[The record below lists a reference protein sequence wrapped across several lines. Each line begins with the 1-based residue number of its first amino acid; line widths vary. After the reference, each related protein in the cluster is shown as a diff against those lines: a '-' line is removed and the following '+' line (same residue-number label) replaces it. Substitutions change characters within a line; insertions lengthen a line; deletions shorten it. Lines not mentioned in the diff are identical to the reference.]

1 MILEYFKLAEQPFG
15 VTPNPR
21 YLYLSPTHREALAS
35 VYYGVTSGRGFTA
48 LIAPPGM
55 GKTTL
60 LFDFL
65 SKTGNVAK
73 TVFLFQAQPTPRD
86 LLRNLLEDLGIEP
99 QSEDIG
105 HMQRLLNECLIREFN
120 EGKQLIVVIDEAQ
133 NLDEGVLEV
142 VRMLSNFET
151 PRQKLLHLILSG
163 QPALAEKLASPR
175 LVQLRQRISTVAH
188 LKRFDTDETNLYINH
203 RLRVAGYQGKTSLFT
218 KQALEMIALHSGG
231 IPRNINTLCFNALS
245 LACALRSPTI
255 NSDVMEEVIRD
266 LDLSS
271 LYQPQFEPVTL
282 QSLDLPRN
290 SPRSKDPGLFGARWM
305 KATLALC
312 LLLVFLGILSR
323 TNWRSLHLPASF
335 SFRKFLP
342 SSSLRPSS
350 APSVSTAENSS
361 AATPGAAVV
370 DSAFHPEDTTTAPEV
385 ALVPAPS
392 TNKDSAAKTYF
403 VTVQRRQ
410 TIFDLCKDNFGRY
423 DAAAL
428 ARIRELNPNLGNV
441 RRLKI
446 GQKIR
451 MPANGKVSAPVRDID
466 AAGSEVSG
474 AQAETP

>member
-35 VYYGVTSGRGFTA
+35 VYYGVTSARGFTA

-86 LLRNLLEDLGIEP
+86 LLRNLLEDLGIKL

-151 PRQKLLHLILSG
+151 PRQKLLHLILAG

-175 LVQLRQRISTVAH
+175 LVQLRQRISTVAQ
-188 LKRFDTDETNLYINH
+188 LKRFDKDETNLYISH
-203 RLRVAGYQGKTSLFT
+203 RLRVAGYQGKTSPFT
-218 KQALEMIALHSGG
+218 KQALEKIALHSGG

-245 LACALRSPTI
+245 LACALKSPTI
-255 NSDVMEEVIRD
+255 NSDVMEEVVRD

-271 LYQPQFEPVTL
+271 LYQPQLEAVTL
-282 QSLDLPRN
+282 QSLDAPRK
-290 SPRSKDPGLFGARWM
+290 SPRSKNPGLFGARWM

-342 SSSLRPSS
+342 ASTLRPAP
-350 APSVSTAENSS
+350 APSMNTAENSS
-361 AATPGAAVV
+361 TATPAAVV
-370 DSAFHPEDTTTAPEV
+370 DSTFHTEDTRISPFVAQAPE
-385 ALVPAPS
+385 PAPG
-392 TNKDSAAKTYF
+392 KDPAPQTYF

-410 TIFDLCKDNFGRY
+410 TISDLCKDNLGRY
-423 DAAAL
+423 DAASL
-428 ARIRELNPNLGNV
+428 ARIRELNPNLGDV

-451 MPANGKVSAPVRDID
+451 MPANERVSEPVRDPD
-466 AAGSEVSG
+466 APGNDLSSPR
-474 AQAETP
+474 AETP